1 MFAGSNL
8 HISQGMEVSEW
19 KDSGKQ
25 IRLNLQ
31 LPRKC
36 SGDIFLRIPCEQ
48 IEIIDSE
55 GNRGML
61 TGKDQLFEIPVKFD
75 RETQITINY

>member
-1 MFAGSNL
+1 MVAGSNL
-8 HISQGMEVSEW
+8 HISQGMEVSGW

-31 LPRKC
+31 LPRNVLE
-36 SGDIFLRIPCEQ
+36 IFSCGYHVMQ